1 MQAVRPPAV
10 AGLFYPAE
18 REVLAASVERFVGAV
33 TPAAQIRARAVIV
46 PHAGYVYSGPVAAHG
61 YAAVAPWRG
70 VARRVVVAGPAHR
83 AYVRG
88 VAIPSVEAFAT
99 PLGTVPLE
107 AKALQ

>member
-1 MQAVRPPAV
+1 MVLGWISPPCLCAPSMQAVRPAAV

-18 REVLAASVERFVGAV
+18 RDVLAASVERFLAAIACA
-33 TPAAQIRARAVIV
+33 PALSARAVIL

-83 AYVRG
+83 AYVTG
-88 VAIPSVEAFAT
+88 I
-99 PLGTVPLE
+99 
-107 AKALQ
+107 